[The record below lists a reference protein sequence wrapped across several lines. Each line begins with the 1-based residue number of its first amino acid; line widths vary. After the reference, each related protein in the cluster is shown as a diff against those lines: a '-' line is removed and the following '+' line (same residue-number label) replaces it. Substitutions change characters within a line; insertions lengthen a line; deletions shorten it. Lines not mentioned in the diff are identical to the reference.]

1 MQFLLLMLIVVG
13 LVAGPQLWVRRVLS
27 RYSRP
32 EDRYEASGAETARR
46 LLDALGLESVPVETT
61 EQGDH
66 YDPAARAVRLS
77 AQNYHGRSLT
87 ATTIAAHEVGHALQ
101 DAEAYRPLRWRT
113 RLVRWVGPLEKI
125 GAALMMG
132 IPLIVGLTRLPYTGL
147 LMFLGGFLALGASV
161 AVHLLTLPTEFDA
174 SFGRAMPLLEKHGVL
189 YRSDARHARRL
200 LRAAAMTYV
209 SASLM
214 SLLNI
219 ARWWAILRR

>member
-1 MQFLLLMLIVVG
+1 MQFLLLTLIVVG
-13 LVAGPQLWVRRVLS
+13 LVAGPQLWVRRVLG

-66 YDPAARAVRLS
+66 YDPGARAVRLS

-219 ARWWAILRR
+219 ARWWALVRR

>member
-66 YDPAARAVRLS
+66 YDPVARAVRLS

>member
-1 MQFLLLMLIVVG
+1 MYFLVLTLVILA
-13 LVAGPQLWVRRVLS
+13 LVAGPQIWVKRVIR

-32 EDRYEASGAETARR
+32 ADRYEESGAQTARR
-46 LLDALGLESVPVETT
+46 LLDVHGLQSVVVEAT

-66 YDPAARAVRLS
+66 YDPAARVVRLS
-77 AQNYHGRSLT
+77 ADNYHGRSLT

-113 RLVRWVGPLEKI
+113 RLVHWVAPLEKV

-132 IPLIVGLTRLPYTGL
+132 IPLIVGVTRLPYAGL
-147 LMFLGGFLALGASV
+147 LMFVGGFLTLGAAV
-161 AVHLLTLPTEFDA
+161 AVHLLTLPTELDA
-174 SFGRAMPLLEKHGVL
+174 SFGRAMPVLEKHGVL
-189 YRSDARHARRL
+189 YRSDAPHARRL
-200 LRAAAMTYV
+200 LKAAAMTYV
-209 SASLM
+209 AASLM

>member
-1 MQFLLLMLIVVG
+1 MQFIVLTLVIVA
-13 LVAGPQLWVRRVLS
+13 LVAGPQLWVKRVIA

-32 EDRYEASGAETARR
+32 GDRYQATGAQTARR
-46 LLDALGLESVPVETT
+46 LLDAHGLQHVTVETS

-66 YDPAARAVRLS
+66 YDPGARAVRLS
-77 AQNYHGRSLT
+77 AANYHGRSLT

-101 DAEAYRPLRWRT
+101 DAEAYAPLRWRT
-113 RLVRWVGPLEKI
+113 QLVRLVAPLEKV

-132 IPLIVGLTRLPYTGL
+132 IPLIVGLTRLPYAGL
-147 LMFLGGFLALGASV
+147 LMFLGGFLTLGAAV

-174 SFGRAMPLLEKHGVL
+174 SFGRAMPVMEKHGVL

-200 LRAAAMTYV
+200 LKAAAMTYV
-209 SASLM
+209 AASLM